1 MDEFLDDADFY
12 DSDDFENSSC
22 IVNISR
28 YNNIDDD
35 LDAGDAPE
43 FETEEKLNDKE
54 RKDFVLAFVYDCIR
68 WNSCSRAWTQKVQAG
83 FQKQ

>member
-1 MDEFLDDADFY
+1 MGDFLMDEFLDDADFY

-28 YNNIDDD
+28 YNNNIDDD

-43 FETEEKLNDKE
+43 FESEEK
-54 RKDFVLAFVYDCIR
+54 
-68 WNSCSRAWTQKVQAG
+68 
-83 FQKQ
+83 

>member
-1 MDEFLDDADFY
+1 MNFLADADFY
-12 DSDDFENSSC
+12 VPNDFENNGC

-28 YNNIDDD
+28 YNNNIDND

-54 RKDFVLAFVYDCIR
+54 RKDFVLAFMYDCIR
-68 WNSCSRAWTQKVQAG
+68 
-83 FQKQ
+83 